1 VTHSKL
7 LNNCTISVRAYMEW
21 VFMEKESG
29 YIQIHIWVILDTT
42 CNIFLL
48 KVYTS
53 TYENYEEK

>member
-1 VTHSKL
+1 
-7 LNNCTISVRAYMEW
+7 MEW